1 MSVTAFILAGPAL
14 IGGYLAVA
22 AVLFALGVLACTTR
36 RNAVGFLMGIEM
48 MLNAAALNFAAF
60 DRFRVGVDGAA
71 AAGHGQIMALFIIAL
86 AAAES
91 AVALA
96 MVYSVYRT
104 WRDIDLAATSE
115 LKG

>member
-1 MSVTAFILAGPAL
+1 MSVTAFILAGPAQ

-60 DRFRVGVDGAA
+60 DRFRVGAA
-71 AAGHGQIMALFIIAL
+71 AASAGQGQIMALFIIAL

>member
-60 DRFRVGVDGAA
+60 DRFLVGAA
-71 AAGHGQIMALFIIAL
+71 AASTGQGQIMALFIIAL

>member
-1 MSVTAFILAGPAL
+1 MTVTAFILAGPAL

-60 DRFRVGVDGAA
+60 DRFRVGTAA
-71 AAGHGQIMALFIIAL
+71 ASAGQGQIMALFIIAL

>member
-60 DRFRVGVDGAA
+60 DRFRVGTAA